1 MQIEKKQCLKSGWGK
16 GKEKLKYKCVI
27 DGNRQNEDER
37 GKFYKVYYKEEDRD
51 KDEIL
56 RQKAI

>member
-1 MQIEKKQCLKSGWGK
+1 MAKYTNKCLFD
-16 GKEKLKYKCVI
+16 I